1 VILAPGGHSGGVDIT
16 RTRTVGAE
24 LAFEVE
30 APATVVL
37 QLRAAA
43 STGLVRSE
51 WLELSLDGA
60 AIDVVSTIEADYGG
74 VLHKL
79 LPSTGLLTVSYF
91 AELEAAASPVAP
103 SGRPAGSELE
113 QLDMIRPS
121 RYCPSD
127 HVVGLALS
135 EFGQIEASSARVAAI
150 SEWIYDRVEYVVG
163 FSDVHDS
170 AEHTLLTGRGVCRD
184 FAHLGILLCRAL
196 NVPARFAS
204 VYAPGLDPMDFHA
217 VFEAWHDGAWWAYDA
232 TRLVPRQTLVRVATG
247 RDAADAS
254 FATVTSGIATLVNL
268 TVTATSGGDLPADRH
283 DRPIALA

>member
-1 VILAPGGHSGGVDIT
+1 VDIT
-16 RTRTVGAE
+16 RTRAVGAE
-24 LAFEVE
+24 LTFEIE
-30 APATVVL
+30 QPATVVL
-37 QLRAAA
+37 QVRASA
-43 STGLVRSE
+43 SAGQVRDE
-51 WLELSLDGA
+51 QLTVLLDGQPLS
-60 AIDVVSTIEADYGG
+60 DVTAIEADYGSR
-74 VLHKL
+74 LHKI
-79 LPSTGLLTVSYF
+79 LPGEGLLTVSYF
-91 AELEAAASPVAP
+91 SELEVAESPVAP
-103 SGRPAGSELE
+103 LAWPDRADLE
-113 QLDMIRPS
+113 QLGMIRPS

-135 EFGQIEASSARVAAI
+135 EFGGLDSHRAKAMAIAA
-150 SEWIYDRVEYVVG
+150 WINSRVEYVVG

-170 AEHTLLTGRGVCRD
+170 AEHTLLTGMGVCRD

-204 VYAPGLDPMDFHA
+204 VYAPGLNPMDFHA

-268 TVTATSGGDLPADRH
+268 SVTATSGGDLPIDTH
-283 DRPIALA
+283 QDLIAVA

>member
-1 VILAPGGHSGGVDIT
+1 VDVT
-16 RTRTVGAE
+16 RTRVVGAD

-30 APATVVL
+30 QPATVVL

-43 STGLVRSE
+43 SAGAVRAE
-51 WLELSLDGA
+51 RLDVRLDGKP
-60 AIDVVSTIEADYGG
+60 IDVVTIDADYGG

-79 LPSTGLLTVSYF
+79 LPAAGLLTITYLT
-91 AELEAAASPVAP
+91 ELEVAAAPVAP
-103 SGRPAGSELE
+103 AGRPAGSELE

-135 EFGQIEASSARVAAI
+135 EFGHIDTAGGRAVAIADWINARL
-150 SEWIYDRVEYVVG
+150 EYVVG

-170 AEHTLLTGRGVCRD
+170 AEHALLTGRGVCRD

-196 NVPARFAS
+196 NVPARFAA

-217 VFEAWHDGAWWAYDA
+217 IFEAWHDGAWWAYDA

-254 FATVTSGIATLVNL
+254 FATVISGIATLVNL
-268 TVTATSGGDLPADRH
+268 TVTATSGGNLPIDQH
-283 DRPIALA
+283 DRPIAVA